1 MSNKENM
8 YEYSVDDNTFV
19 QKKYDVD
26 ENDLYKGITNEECF
40 FTTSTGKKKSY
51 CIVNNYRSPL
61 AELGYVCYDSETNY
75 NLVFPLFVEDNFK
88 NASYFNSSD
97 IYDIMRAEINYEGKH
112 YVCED
117 KEVLADIQNGY
128 ANAKKGYGFIS
139 DENGDDIF
147 VHFSALN
154 MSGFKVLEEGDK
166 VEFEVIEGE
175 KGPQAA
181 NVTKL

>member
-1 MSNKENM
+1 M
-8 YEYSVDDNTFV
+8 
-19 QKKYDVD
+19 
-26 ENDLYKGITNEECF
+26 YKGITNEECF

-128 ANAKKGYGFIS
+128 ANAKKGYGMSACPFTYVMYLTRADGTVGMVIPAMDS
-139 DENGDDIF
+139 CKACIMGDGWYEQD
-147 VHFSALN
+147 SLS
-154 MSGFKVLEEGDK
+154 MSIYDMINKVMFQ
-166 VEFEVIEGE
+166 V
-175 KGPQAA
+175 Q
-181 NVTKL
+181 